1 MTDISKRIKALFF
14 LRAIF
19 LLSLVA
25 GLGSFLVEGIAL
37 SFGEGHVFSAAGGM
51 TIYVLTTIF
60 TILRLLAIVLV
71 AATLVLIVG
80 INGECK
86 AAFCTAIGAA
96 VTAIAS
102 GILMYLPATRAAGWV
117 VGFVADLALAGATF
131 MLIDG
136 IFDRKARGTPL
147 FGFAVL
153 GIALMVVSSIC
164 TLLTYFIKAPEA
176 LLGAVYSASQVT
188 HIVYCVILFLAIH
201 SCLKE
206 GRSMKESEAIE

>member
-71 AATLVLIVG
+71 AATLVLTVG

-86 AAFCTAIGAA
+86 AAFWTAIGAA

-102 GILMYLPATRAAGWV
+102 GILLYLPATRTAGWV
-117 VGFVADLALAGATF
+117 VGFVADLGLAGATF
-131 MLIDG
+131 LLIDG

-164 TLLTYFIKAPEA
+164 TLLTYFVKAPEA

>member
-19 LLSLVA
+19 LLSLVTS
-25 GLGSFLVEGIAL
+25 LGSFILEGIAL

-51 TIYVLTTIF
+51 AIYVLTTIF

-71 AATLVLIVG
+71 AATLVLTIG

-86 AAFCTAIGAA
+86 AAFWTAIGAA
-96 VTAIAS
+96 VMAIAS
-102 GILMYLPATRAAGWV
+102 GILLYTPSTRVAGWI
-117 VGFVADLALAGATF
+117 VGFGADLAFAGATF

-147 FGFAVL
+147 FSFAVL

-164 TLLTYFIKAPEA
+164 TLLTFFVKAPEA